1 MGMEKKAWALLLLVL
16 VPGILGPLARIWE
29 QAQPERHV
37 CPPCLK
43 TAPFRPMGGGTC
55 GSPPRV
61 NALCPRCG
69 KYWHSS
75 AAPETSWAERT
86 VERAVPI
93 RVPTVF
99 SDPWVGAYG
108 INPDLLAVPPR

>member
-1 MGMEKKAWALLLLVL
+1 MGMEKKAWAILLFIL

-29 QAQPERHV
+29 QGRPEQHV
-37 CPPCLK
+37 CMK
-43 TAPFRPMGGGTC
+43 TARDRPMGGGTC

-69 KYWHSS
+69 KYWNSDR
-75 AAPETSWAERT
+75 APEEPWLH
-86 VERAVPI
+86 RAMDRVVPP

-99 SDPWVGAYG
+99 NDPWVGAQD
-108 INPDLLAVPPR
+108 INVDLLLDRPR